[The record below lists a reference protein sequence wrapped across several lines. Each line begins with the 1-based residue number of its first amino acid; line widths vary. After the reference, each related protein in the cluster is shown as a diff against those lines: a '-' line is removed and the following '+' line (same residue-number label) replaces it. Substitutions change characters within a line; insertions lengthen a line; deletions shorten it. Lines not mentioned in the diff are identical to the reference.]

1 MALNT
6 SSRYTTETDVDTGY
20 VVSIR
25 KATRPTTYTNYT
37 TASAETFELIAVR
50 IFRDA
55 TQYWQIADLNPH
67 VKFPD
72 HIPVGTV
79 IRIPS

>member
-6 SSRYTTETDVDTGY
+6 SSRYTTEIDVDTGS
-20 VVSIR
+20 VVAVR
-25 KATRPTTYTNYT
+25 KVNRPTAYTNYT
-37 TASAETFELIAVR
+37 TATNETFELIAVR

>member
-1 MALNT
+1 MAINT
-6 SSRYTTETDVDTGY
+6 ASRYTTQIDPDTGK
-20 VVSIR
+20 VIAVR
-25 KATRPTTYTNYT
+25 KSTGFVGYT
-37 TASAETFELIAVR
+37 TFTTTSDETFELIAVR

-72 HIPVGTV
+72 HIPVGTI
-79 IRIPS
+79 IRIPA

>member
-1 MALNT
+1 MAIT
-6 SSRYTTETDVDTGY
+6 TASRYTTQIDTDTGS
-20 VVSIR
+20 VIAVR
-25 KATRPTTYTNYT
+25 KSTGSVNYTNYT
-37 TASAETFELIAVR
+37 TVTDETFELIAVR
-50 IFRDA
+50 VFRDA

>member
-1 MALNT
+1 MALTT
-6 SSRYTTETDVDTGY
+6 SSRYTTQTDTATGS
-20 VVSIR
+20 VIAVRKVMGSISY
-25 KATRPTTYTNYT
+25 TTYV
-37 TASAETFELIAVR
+37 TASNETFEMIAVR

-72 HIPVGTV
+72 HIPVGTT